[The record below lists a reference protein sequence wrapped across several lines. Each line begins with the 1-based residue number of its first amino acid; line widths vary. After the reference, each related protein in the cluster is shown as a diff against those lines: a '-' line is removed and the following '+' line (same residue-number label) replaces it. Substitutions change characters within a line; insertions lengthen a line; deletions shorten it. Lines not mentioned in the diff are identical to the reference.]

1 MAQTPP
7 PVITPTPTPAP
18 QRGDRATFSGR
29 VDAFIMWLT
38 TAVGQFAAL
47 STNVYNN
54 AVDAF
59 NSAVNA
65 ATSAANAASQANAA
79 QAVVGVQP
87 WVSGTNYAVNTTVI
101 SGVNAQTY
109 RRIVAGAGTTDPAN
123 DQTNWRLL
131 AGNDSNGSFVP
142 IPLAGTVIDLSLGN
156 YFTSTRGVATTFSFA
171 NAPAGGFSFTL
182 ELTLTAA
189 VNIGFPSSVR
199 TPNNA
204 GSGMQANKANEL
216 MFVTSNG
223 GTRWRLVTAPN
234 FDI

>member
-1 MAQTPP
+1 MATQPP
-7 PVITPTPTPAP
+7 TIDPVPTPAI
-18 QRGDRATFSGR
+18 QRGDRATFSNR
-29 VDAFIMWLT
+29 VDAFIRWLVN
-38 TAVGQFAAL
+38 AVTQFGAVATNVFNNATEALQSAL
-47 STNVYNN
+47 S
-54 AVDAF
+54 
-59 NSAVNA
+59 A

-87 WVSGTNYAVNTTVI
+87 WTSGTNYAVNTTVI

-131 AGNDSNGSFVP
+131 AGNDSNGAFVP
-142 IPLAGTVIDLSLGN
+142 IPLSGTVIDLSQGN
-156 YFTSTRGVATTFSFA
+156 YFTSTRGVATSFTFT

-189 VNIGFPSSVR
+189 VNVAFPSSVR

-204 GSGMQANKANEL
+204 GSGMQANKTNEL